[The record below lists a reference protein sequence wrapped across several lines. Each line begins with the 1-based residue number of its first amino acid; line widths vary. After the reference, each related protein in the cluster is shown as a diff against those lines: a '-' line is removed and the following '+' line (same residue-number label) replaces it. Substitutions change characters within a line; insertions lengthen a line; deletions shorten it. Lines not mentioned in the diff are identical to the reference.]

1 MESRPVGRLFL
12 KTLKRKAMGKIKQ
25 GILGGFRGK
34 VGTVVGS
41 YWNGIFY
48 MKALPQSTR
57 KGGKSGKQKMQQ
69 GYFKELVTL
78 SMSLSNED
86 LKFIYPNKPK
96 GMSRRNLL
104 VKQLA
109 ELAAFVG
116 KSKTVDLDSLST
128 LGNAPTTALPAVTVA
143 VNRDDLQISWEA
155 VTYYRDQH
163 PDDYPVILV
172 ANATQQRLFLIG
184 SSVPLRASGK
194 QSFAVGL
201 KPYGRERDEFSGFMF
216 VTSQG
221 RSKVGFGTMGVA
233 KRPARPPKKKKDE
246 KDEKQP
252 DSSPDQVPTKSLPSS
267 QAKTSENKP

>member
-1 MESRPVGRLFL
+1 
-12 KTLKRKAMGKIKQ
+12 MGKIKQ

-48 MKALPQSTR
+48 MKALPQSSR
-57 KGGKSGKQKMQQ
+57 KGGKSSKQKMQQ

-86 LKFIYPNKPK
+86 LEFIYPNKPK

-128 LGNAPTTALPAVTVA
+128 LGNAPTTALPAVAVA
-143 VNRDDLQISWEA
+143 ASGKDLQISWEA

-163 PDDYPVILV
+163 PEDHPVILI
-172 ANATQQRLFLIG
+172 ANISQQRLFLVA
-184 SSVPLRASGK
+184 SSVPLGASGK
-194 QSFAVGL
+194 QSFKTAL
-201 KPYGRERDEFSGFMF
+201 KTYGKEGDEFSGFMF
-216 VTSQG
+216 ATGQSG
-221 RSKVGFGTMGVA
+221 SKVSFGTLAVT
-233 KRPARPPKKKKDE
+233 KRPEKPPKKKKDE

-252 DSSPDQVPTKSLPSS
+252 DSGPDQVPTKSLPSS
-267 QAKTSENKP
+267 QAKTSENQP

>member
-1 MESRPVGRLFL
+1 
-12 KTLKRKAMGKIKQ
+12 MGKIKQ

-48 MKALPQSTR
+48 MKGLPQSKR
-57 KGGKSGKQKMQQ
+57 KGGKSGNQKMQQ

-128 LGNAPTTALPAVTVA
+128 LGNAPTTALPAVAVA

-201 KPYGRERDEFSGFMF
+201 KPYGKERDEFSGFML

-221 RSKVGFGTMGVA
+221 RSKVGFGTLSVT
-233 KRPARPPKKKKDE
+233 KRPEKPPKKKKDE

-252 DSSPDQVPTKSLPSS
+252 YSGPDQVPTKSLPSS
-267 QAKTSENKP
+267 QAKTSENQP

>member
-1 MESRPVGRLFL
+1 
-12 KTLKRKAMGKIKQ
+12 MGKIKQ

-48 MKALPQSTR
+48 MKALPQNYR
-57 KGGKSGKQKMQQ
+57 KGKSGGQKMQQ

-78 SMSLSNED
+78 AMSLSKED
-86 LKFIYPNKPK
+86 LEFIYPKKPK
-96 GMSRRNLL
+96 GMTRRNLL

-109 ELAAFVG
+109 SYAAVVD
-116 KSKTVDLDSLST
+116 KSKTVDLDSLAT
-128 LGNAPTTALPAVTVA
+128 LGNAPTTALPAVAFA

-163 PDDYPVILV
+163 PNDYPVILV

-201 KPYGRERDEFSGFMF
+201 KPYGKERDEFSGFMF

-221 RSKVGFGTMGVA
+221 RSKVGFGTMSVT
-233 KRPARPPKKKKDE
+233 KRPERPPKKKPKSEE
-246 KDEKQP
+246 KTP
-252 DSSPDQVPTKSLPSS
+252 DSGPNQVPTKSVPTI
-267 QAKTSENKP
+267 QN

>member
-1 MESRPVGRLFL
+1 
-12 KTLKRKAMGKIKQ
+12 MGKIKQ
-25 GILGGFRGK
+25 GILGGFSGK

-48 MKALPQSTR
+48 MKALPQSKR
-57 KGGKSGKQKMQQ
+57 KGGKSDNKKMQQ

-86 LKFIYPNKPK
+86 LKFIYPKKPK

-128 LGNAPTTALPAVTVA
+128 LGNAPSTALPAVAVA

-163 PDDYPVILV
+163 PDDYPVIFGGQRHAAAALPHRLQRTAESLRQTILCRRPQTLWERARRVLRLHACHQPRPLKGRIWHLV
-172 ANATQQRLFLIG
+172 SHQTTRKATQEKEGRKGRKTALFW
-184 SSVPLRASGK
+184 S
-194 QSFAVGL
+194 
-201 KPYGRERDEFSGFMF
+201 
-216 VTSQG
+216 
-221 RSKVGFGTMGVA
+221 
-233 KRPARPPKKKKDE
+233 
-246 KDEKQP
+246 
-252 DSSPDQVPTKSLPSS
+252 
-267 QAKTSENKP
+267 